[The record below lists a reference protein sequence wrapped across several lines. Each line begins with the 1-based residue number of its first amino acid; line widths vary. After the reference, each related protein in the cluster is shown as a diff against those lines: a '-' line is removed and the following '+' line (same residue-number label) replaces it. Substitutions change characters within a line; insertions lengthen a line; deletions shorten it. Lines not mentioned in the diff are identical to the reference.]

1 MLAGMKNIATAIALT
16 GTITLVG
23 CATDT
28 ETETTHYDTVADLAT
43 NLECKDTD
51 LGDTSGWC
59 TIDGKDHLIGI
70 TDDPPKYA
78 GTYLE
83 SAPDETV
90 GTGAN
95 WYMVCGLM
103 DAGECGELVEPAGG
117 QVS

>member
-1 MLAGMKNIATAIALT
+1 MRTIATAIATLAAL
-16 GTITLVG
+16 TLVG
-23 CATDT
+23 CGTDT
-28 ETETTHYDTVADLAT
+28 ETETAHYDTVADLAT
-43 NLECKDTD
+43 ALECEDTD

-78 GTYLE
+78 DTYLE

-90 GTGAN
+90 ATGDN

-103 DAGECGELVEPAGG
+103 DTGDCEELAEPAGG